1 MLNDIPFFLF
11 FIIKGNSHATDF
23 DFEKYRS
30 IISLILLPFRKK
42 FSTVESAA
50 ENDGPPLSNQYFPTL
65 GFSRRSTSK
74 VNRKGYPISGY
85 KSNNPSIPTTRK

>member
-1 MLNDIPFFLF
+1 MLNDIPFFFF
-11 FIIKGNSHATDF
+11 FIIKARYRF
-23 DFEKYRS
+23 RFEKYRS

-42 FSTVESAA
+42 ILVESAA

-74 VNRKGYPISGY
+74 VNRKGLSDIGLQ
-85 KSNNPSIPTTRK
+85 IE